1 MKAMSRGISYRE
13 EEMSIIREAV
23 QTFPDAKID
32 EIVELIYQR
41 ITDVDASL
49 DIPARTKNA
58 INLKV
63 CKMRRYKTVEVKDLS
78 NLSRKE
84 EKLFVITD
92 HAVCEAI
99 RLIKQAF
106 IQSRKELADSKARE
120 KDLKEKLKNLRDIR
134 QAVEKYQKVF
144 N

>member
-1 MKAMSRGISYRE
+1 MSRGIYYRE

-49 DIPARTKNA
+49 DIPARTKKA

-63 CKMRRYKTVEVKDLS
+63 FKMRRYESAGVKGSLAAP
-78 NLSRKE
+78 KPE

-99 RLIKQAF
+99 KLIKQAF

-120 KDLKEKLKNLRDIR
+120 KDLKEKLRNLRDIR